1 MLRPVAR
8 RSATRSGSRFDT
20 KMGPAASPR
29 MRNAWGGRGRGGLG
43 HRLAAEWAWERAA
56 FGDG

>member
-29 MRNAWGGRGRGGLG
+29 MRNACWRATGARGGGGRCHVDRSSS
-43 HRLAAEWAWERAA
+43 AW
-56 FGDG
+56 